1 MKSTGQLRHLLV
13 EARRERDE
21 ALARLEQNRCG
32 NGHKTLPLKL
42 WTCPAC
48 FEIER
53 DEDAILLAEGEGV
66 GE

>member
-48 FEIER
+48 FEILQR
-53 DEDAILLAEGEGV
+53 GIARAEGEGV